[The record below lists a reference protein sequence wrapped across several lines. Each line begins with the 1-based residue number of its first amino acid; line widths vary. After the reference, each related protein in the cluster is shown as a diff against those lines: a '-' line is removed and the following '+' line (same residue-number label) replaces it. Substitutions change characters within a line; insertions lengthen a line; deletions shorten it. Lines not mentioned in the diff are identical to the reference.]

1 MRGDD
6 DVDALLPGY
15 VADELEATE
24 RARLEHA
31 LARSAPL
38 RHELRRY
45 RRLFALLAAAARE
58 DIAPDMTF
66 VRRLRHRFARRGA

>member
-1 MRGDD
+1 MHSTD
-6 DVDALLPGY
+6 DVDALLPAY

-24 RARLEHA
+24 RERVFQA
-31 LARSAPL
+31 LARSASL

-58 DIAPDMTF
+58 DIAPDLTF
-66 VRRLRHRFARRGA
+66 VRRLRRRFGRRGA